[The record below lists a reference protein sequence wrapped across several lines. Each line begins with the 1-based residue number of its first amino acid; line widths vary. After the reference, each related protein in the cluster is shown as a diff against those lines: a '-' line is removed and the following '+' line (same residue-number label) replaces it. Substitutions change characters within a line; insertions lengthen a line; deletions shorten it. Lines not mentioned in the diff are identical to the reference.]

1 MSHAR
6 IFLQSLMSL
15 LLGANIANATPLP
28 WQMNLQPAA
37 SPVMEQ
43 FTHFHNA
50 LLIIIFAIAIFVI
63 ALLCY
68 TCWRFSANRNKIPSK
83 TTHNTFLEIIWSV
96 IPVAIVMAIAVFSL
110 KTLYFA
116 DRVEK
121 SEMTLKVI
129 GYQWYWGYE
138 YADYPGL
145 AFDSYMV
152 PDKDIK
158 PGQNRLLEVD
168 NRVVLPI
175 DTNIKIQT
183 TSADVIHSFA
193 IPAFGIKKDAIPGRL
208 NETWVK
214 ITKPGTYYGQCSELC
229 GTGHG
234 FMPIAIEAV
243 TKEEFAA
250 WVAQKTQKR
259 AENNE
264 KPQTKR

>member
-1 MSHAR
+1 MLFKAFAS
-6 IFLQSLMSL
+6 FLLYT
-15 LLGANIANATPLP
+15 NIANASPLP

-43 FTHFHNA
+43 FSQFHDA
-50 LLIIIFAIAIFVI
+50 LLIIIFAIAAFII
-63 ALLCY
+63 LLLCY
-68 TCWRFSANRNKIPSK
+68 TCWRFGAKRNKIPST

-96 IPVAIVMAIAVFSL
+96 VPVVIVLVIAVFSL

-145 AFDSYMV
+145 AFDSYII

-175 DTNIKIQT
+175 DTNIKIQIT
-183 TSADVIHSFA
+183 AADVIHSFA
-193 IPAFGIKKDAIPGRL
+193 VPAFGIKRDAVPGRL

-234 FMPIAIEAV
+234 FMPIAIDAV

-250 WVAQKTQKR
+250 WVATKQKR
-259 AENNE
+259 AENTAN
-264 KPQTKR
+264 QQAKR